1 MENKEIGCWNPQIYG
16 YEGCELVGLLA
27 RKRELTPGADFPK
40 TERGKGKGP
49 LKDKALDPCTHLLE
63 SGLQAMMASRI
74 LKKANTTSGS
84 GNSAK
89 IPLVSWPWSQQS
101 H

>member
-40 TERGKGKGP
+40 TERGKG
-49 LKDKALDPCTHLLE
+49 
-63 SGLQAMMASRI
+63 
-74 LKKANTTSGS
+74 
-84 GNSAK
+84 
-89 IPLVSWPWSQQS
+89 
-101 H
+101 